1 MQRRDIEGEREIGGA
16 SVGEERQLAILD
28 SLAKELT
35 KMRTFEQRSEGARK

>member
-1 MQRRDIEGEREIGGA
+1 MESSTHRNGGGGA

-35 KMRTFEQRSEGARK
+35 KVRTFEQRSEGARK